1 MSKGRFRLALTGV
14 FLACVF
20 AAPAVASASIASQD
34 STSDRGASGRLP
46 VPSVTP
52 LGHEATATNAEDERF
67 SAPRV
72 AMAPNAKAEDG
83 TPIDGA
89 RAADALAAVRPI
101 RHDSS
106 APHTA
111 AAKHDRALLG
121 DTPKGAAVTDSLVYS
136 GAGALVIASAG
147 LIFLGAYRRLW

>member
-20 AAPAVASASIASQD
+20 AAPAVASASLASQD

-52 LGHEATATNAEDERF
+52 LGHAATATDADDERF

-106 APHTA
+106 APHTTA
-111 AAKHDRALLG
+111 DRALLG
-121 DTPKGAAVTDSLVYS
+121 DTPKAAAVTDSLVYS
-136 GAGALVIASAG
+136 GAGALVIASTG